1 MVRTVRTVRGTF
13 LAWVSRGHT
22 PPAHSTSGHEPGT
35 KGTTMSDQLI
45 EAPRKKRGGLI
56 AVVAVVVIAIVAALA
71 YVLTSGDDDSSSAGA
86 GATSGKTVRLGV
98 VGASDPYWDVF
109 AQAAAD
115 EGIDV
120 DVVDF
125 TEYTQPN
132 PALDADELDL
142 NQFQHLVYLADYN
155 VSNDKKLVPI
165 GSTAVYPLGLYSKE
179 HTSVDQ
185 IPAGSTVAVPDD
197 ASNQAR
203 GLRLLQTAGLI
214 TLKDGGTIF
223 SDLSDVDTDASKVKV
238 KDLSADITATS
249 LDDVAAAIINN
260 DFVEKAGLSFD
271 EAIAK
276 DGPSEPGAAPYVN
289 VFAARAEDKDDPTY
303 LKLVE
308 IFQDTKAVT
317 DGLQDV
323 SGGTAVLT
331 KEPAADL
338 QSLLAQVEKDTAAT
352 K

>member
-1 MVRTVRTVRGTF
+1 
-13 LAWVSRGHT
+13 
-22 PPAHSTSGHEPGT
+22 
-35 KGTTMSDQLI
+35 MSDQLI
-45 EAPRKKRGGLI
+45 EAPKKKRGGLI
-56 AVVAVVVIAIVAALA
+56 AVVAIVVIAIIAAVAYA
-71 YVLTSGDDDSSSAGA
+71 LTSGDDDTSSAA
-86 GATSGKTVRLGV
+86 GTSGKTVRIGV
-98 VGASDPYWDVF
+98 VGASDPYWDVY
-109 AQAAAD
+109 QKAAAD
-115 EGIDV
+115 EGISV
-120 DVVDF
+120 DIVDF
-125 TEYTQPN
+125 TDYTQPN

-155 VSNDKKLVPI
+155 VSNGKDLTPV

-179 HTSVDQ
+179 YTSPDD

-223 SDLSDVDTDASKVKV
+223 SDLADVDTDASKVKV
-238 KDLSADITATS
+238 TDLSADITATS

-260 DFVEKAGLSFD
+260 DFVEKAGLTFD
-271 EAIAK
+271 DAIAK

-289 VFAARAEDKDDPTY
+289 VFAARAADKDDATY
-303 LKLVE
+303 RKLVE

-338 QSLLAQVEKDTAAT
+338 QSLLASVEKDTEAS

>member
-1 MVRTVRTVRGTF
+1 
-13 LAWVSRGHT
+13 
-22 PPAHSTSGHEPGT
+22 
-35 KGTTMSDQLI
+35 MSDQLI
-45 EAPRKKRGGLI
+45 EAPKKKRGGLI
-56 AVVAVVVIAIVAALA
+56 AVVAVVLIAIVAAVA
-71 YVLTSGDDDSSSAGA
+71 YVLTSGDDDSSAAG
-86 GATSGKTVRLGV
+86 TSGKTVRIGV
-98 VGASDPYWDVF
+98 VGASDPYWKIYKK
-109 AQAAAD
+109 AAAD
-115 EGIDV
+115 EGITV
-120 DVVDF
+120 DIVDF

-132 PALDADELDL
+132 PALDAKELDL

-155 VSNDKKLVPI
+155 VSNDKDLTPI

-179 HTSVDQ
+179 YTSTDD

-223 SDLSDVDTDASKVKV
+223 SDLSDVDTTASKVKV

-260 DFVEKAGLSFD
+260 DFVEKAGLKFD
-271 EAIAK
+271 DAIAK

-289 VFAARAEDKDDPTY
+289 VFAARAKDKDDKTY
-303 LKLVE
+303 LKLVK

-317 DGLQDV
+317 DGLQEV

-331 KEPAADL
+331 KEPAAKL
-338 QSLLAQVEKDTAAT
+338 QSLLAEVEKDTAAT